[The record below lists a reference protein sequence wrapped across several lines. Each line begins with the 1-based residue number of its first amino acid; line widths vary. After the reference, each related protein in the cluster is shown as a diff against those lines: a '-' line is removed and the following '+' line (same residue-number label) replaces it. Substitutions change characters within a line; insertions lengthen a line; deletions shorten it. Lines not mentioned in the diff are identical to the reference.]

1 MCLRAR
7 QKPLIELGSLYELI
21 LENAAFF
28 RSINMGGKI
37 LSGCKFS
44 QSLGS
49 RFWLSTDLDPD
60 PDSGNLELKHWFR
73 DSTPSFCIVS
83 PQDDIFWR
91 LTVFLLLSG
100 IIWNKSQSTQN
111 QKPEQLLASRGE
123 HNTPNTHST
132 PFSTIT
138 MPTHVTSHTK
148 TSYIFI
154 YFSPTHIKEINYTTT
169 NHKQIFS
176 SHAKFHFFFPKSW
189 RVATQFSSICA
200 QKCNQPLIVLLLSF
214 KN

>member
-1 MCLRAR
+1 MFWF
-7 QKPLIELGSLYELI
+7 INGFGSG
-21 LENAAFF
+21 F
-28 RSINMGGKI
+28 REPGPWN
-37 LSGCKFS
+37 
-44 QSLGS
+44 
-49 RFWLSTDLDPD
+49 TDLEIQFH
-60 PDSGNLELKHWFR
+60 LFVLYMYLHKMIYF
-73 DSTPSFCIVS
+73 
-83 PQDDIFWR
+83 DDWQF
-91 LTVFLLLSG
+91 FLLSG

-111 QKPEQLLASRGE
+111 QKPEQLLPSRGE

-132 PFSTIT
+132 PFFTIT

-154 YFSPTHIKEINYTTT
+154 YFSPTHKKEINYTTT

-189 RVATQFSSICA
+189 RVATQFSGICA
-200 QKCNQPLIVLLLSF
+200 QKCNQPLIVLLFSF